1 MIVQCAKF
9 ESERRELAEVRE
21 CMRSE
26 RLWHSCIRRSRTLII
41 SVSWKSRTRHRPTRD
56 FSTSRPHSLA
66 LEKTKWTIGAK
77 KGLAL
82 CFGPV
87 GTGKTTLT
95 RELAQRIEDEQDVS
109 YVFITNPNFPTPNQL
124 LRAIIQE
131 FGVPETSRNY
141 LDLLNIFKNFLMD
154 QSINHRK
161 TLTLIIDEAQ
171 SLKAPLL
178 ELLRQLMNYES
189 NDQKFL
195 QVVLFA
201 QEEFRARLQ
210 HPRFRNLV
218 NRTAMSSTLDNL
230 STADSAAMLKHRWLV
245 AGGKEFPFTDEAI
258 AALYRYSQG
267 IPRTQVI
274 LADNA
279 LLAAYLQGD
288 TIVDADLI
296 SGVVQDRGLPDTD
309 PLPTRTIRKHTPDS
323 KTSAVRRSA

>member
-1 MIVQCAKF
+1 
-9 ESERRELAEVRE
+9 LPEVGVYLQGDATVAFLNMKIPYLDHFGLLE
-21 CMRSE
+21 E
-26 RLWHSCIRRSRTLII
+26 
-41 SVSWKSRTRHRPTRD
+41 PY
-56 FSTSRPHSLA
+56 STSPNPRFLYVSPTHSLA

-82 CFGPV
+82 CFGRV
-87 GTGKTTLT
+87 GTGKTTLA
-95 RELAQRIEDEQDVS
+95 RELAQRIEDEQEVA
-109 YVFITNPNFPTPNQL
+109 YVFITNPNYPTPNQL

-154 QSINHRK
+154 QSLNHGK
-161 TLTLIIDEAQ
+161 TLVLIIDEAQ

-178 ELLRQLMNYES
+178 ELLRQMMNYES

-201 QEEFRARLQ
+201 QEEFRTRLQ

-230 STADSAAMLKHRWLV
+230 SPTDSAAMLRHRWLV
-245 AGGKEFPFTDEAI
+245 AGGKDFPFTEAAI
-258 AALYRYSQG
+258 ASLYQYSQG

-279 LLAAYLQGD
+279 LLAAFLTGAA
-288 TIVDADLI
+288 IVDASLI
-296 SGVVQDRGLPDTD
+296 ESVVVDRGLPDTE
-309 PLPTRTIRKHTPDS
+309 PEHEHVIKKHNPTDNV
-323 KTSAVRRSA
+323 TSTRRQARG